1 MMQNYSTKQLLL
13 GGFLAPIIAGALI
26 AGLVMVVRSI
36 GITTEERHILGNKN
50 AKVALVEY
58 SDFQCPFCERALPA
72 IKQILADYGDK
83 VSLEYKHF
91 PLSFHPFAQKAA
103 EASECAAEQGKFWE
117 FHDYAF
123 AHQDTLSLEALKQW
137 GRELKLNTSAY
148 DSCLDSGKYAA
159 KVTTDYQAGVALG
172 VQGTPATFVNGV
184 LVSGAQPYSVFK
196 QAVDQALAQ

>member
-1 MMQNYSTKQLLL
+1 MTKNYSTKQLLL
-13 GGFLAPIIAGALI
+13 GGFLAPLIAGALI

-36 GITTEERHILGNKN
+36 GITTEDRHILGNKN
-50 AKVALVEY
+50 AKVTLVEY
-58 SDFQCPFCERALPA
+58 SDFQCPFCERALPT

-83 VSLEYKHF
+83 VNLEYKHF

-123 AHQDTLSLEALKQW
+123 AHQDTLSLEALTQW
-137 GRELKLNTSAY
+137 GRDLKLNTSAY
-148 DSCLDSGKYAA
+148 DSCLASGKYAA
-159 KVTTDYQAGVALG
+159 KVAADYQAGVALG